1 MKFIQHFCFL
11 VLFALLTMAVPAMAQ
26 EWGKNYYGDDITSE
40 TDVSPLRP
48 ESMVLIDSGTVTKV
62 LKSNLILL
70 NKKRYKLDNIST
82 PAYEDQLAFNEVTNI
97 LLNKQ
102 VNIYSRTADETID
115 RYRIPL
121 SHVVRDD
128 GVWVQEKLISKGL
141 AWATITGT
149 NRPMI
154 YALIKTE
161 KKARDERKG
170 FWSYPLYSV
179 KTPYNLK
186 NSINSYQIVEGKIL
200 YVSRKSST
208 AFLNFSKDW
217 KTDFTIEIPNRILSK
232 FTTPG
237 ESLKLKKWLNHT
249 VRIRGWVQEKNG
261 PMIKVKYQEQIEFLP
276 NSSK

>member
-1 MKFIQHFCFL
+1 MS
-11 VLFALLTMAVPAMAQ
+11 VPAMAQ

-161 KKARDERKG
+161 KKSQRRKEG
-170 FWSYPLYSV
+170 FLVVP
-179 KTPYNLK
+179 
-186 NSINSYQIVEGKIL
+186 
-200 YVSRKSST
+200 
-208 AFLNFSKDW
+208 
-217 KTDFTIEIPNRILSK
+217 
-232 FTTPG
+232 
-237 ESLKLKKWLNHT
+237 T
-249 VRIRGWVQEKNG
+249 V
-261 PMIKVKYQEQIEFLP
+261 
-276 NSSK
+276 